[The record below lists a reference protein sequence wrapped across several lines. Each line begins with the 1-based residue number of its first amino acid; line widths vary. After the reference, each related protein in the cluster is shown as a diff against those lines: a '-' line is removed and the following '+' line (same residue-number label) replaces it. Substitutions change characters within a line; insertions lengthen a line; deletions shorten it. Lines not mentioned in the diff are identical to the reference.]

1 LAIGVLVL
9 AGSAVAAV
17 ISTRDDNPAMRAI
30 KNAPSVSGPHRWVRS
45 FGIDPS
51 SASRP
56 FKTALGETSIAE
68 NQEVACLLRGTN
80 EDQCYV
86 KSNIAAGRG
95 FSIQV
100 DCSVGSDRR
109 MIIQGFVPIDA
120 AEVQV
125 AYSDG
130 STPMSAKAAHGA
142 YVMVG
147 QTPDE
152 GAAYPT
158 RLNYLDA
165 AGKSVGIQEIAGGS
179 NLCMSTSR

>member
-1 LAIGVLVL
+1 VTIGVLVL

-17 ISTRDDNPAMRAI
+17 ISTSDDNPAVRAI
-30 KNAPSVSGPHRWVRS
+30 KNAPSVSGPHRLVQS

-51 SASRP
+51 SASSP

-109 MIIQGFVPIDA
+109 MIIEGFVPGGA
-120 AEVQV
+120 AAVQV

-130 STPMSAKAAHGA
+130 STPMNAKAAHGA

-147 QTPDE
+147 RTPDE

-165 AGKSVGIQEIAGGS
+165 AGNSVAVQEIVGGS
-179 NLCMSTSR
+179 DLCMSKRR